1 MSPAI
6 APTSSVTAASAVSK
20 RNQKPVPSAGTP
32 QRCSLFCNLG
42 QQENLVQFGF
52 GRSFQNTKST
62 TFGQP
67 RCWSRTEAAKRA
79 KAARA
84 RANTSSTDVT
94 SSRNTESGIRFAYRI
109 RFKDKA
115 RRESGILGSAV
126 NEISCGE
133 NRNIRGMPSL
143 STGETLGPLVQLIE
157 LI

>member
-1 MSPAI
+1 MHTFVRFIRPIAESTRHADATRGDSTIPARQQRHGG
-6 APTSSVTAASAVSK
+6 PT
-20 RNQKPVPSAGTP
+20 
-32 QRCSLFCNLG
+32 
-42 QQENLVQFGF
+42 
-52 GRSFQNTKST
+52 TKST

-109 RFKDKA
+109 RFKDMA

-126 NEISCGE
+126 NEIMFAEQPGSYGE
-133 NRNIRGMPSL
+133 NRNIRGIPSL